1 MINLRKTLLYTLIP
15 ASFACGFYMQSV
27 NATGETADS
36 NEENIPTY
44 EVTIPATT
52 TIDAS
57 NGTGSLHIGGQVNK
71 ALHQLQISVSSSHT
85 DSTGKFNLT
94 NGTDNIPYT
103 IKDGNDTITSNS
115 VLKFP
120 SGMFEYEDPAQY
132 GKIDKTLTLSV
143 DNTSSVTNGEYT
155 DTLTFTF
162 TDVECYE
169 FNVGAYLTEDNNYVP
184 SALSYVLTING
195 ERYGGGDR
203 NC

>member
-36 NEENIPTY
+36 NEENISTY

-71 ALHQLQISVSSSHT
+71 ALHQLQISVSS
-85 DSTGKFNLT
+85 DNNFNLT
-94 NGTDNIPYT
+94 DTNKTNTIPYT
-103 IKDGNDTITSNS
+103 VKDGNDTITSSS

-120 SGMFEYEDPAQY
+120 SGMFEYEDPTQY

-169 FNVGAYLTEDNNYVP
+169 FNVGAYLTEDHNYVP

-195 ERYGGGDR
+195 ERYGGR
-203 NC
+203 QELLI